1 MSNRFALKDHFNESR
16 LINDRL
22 IFAALI
28 AGLLFLIVMSR
39 LAVLQ
44 VVEHEHFNSLSNQ
57 NRIDI
62 APLPPQRGLI
72 YDRNGVILA
81 ENIPTFSLEI
91 TPENVPDLM
100 WNLWASYNNLFDKPI
115 EVGASINYVAERFT
129 NVDNAIS
136 MQDYTLINMFVAYT
150 VDNYRIAL
158 HGRNIADEI
167 YVPWSDINYPNQL
180 IIASPRTLEL
190 SFRMVF

>member
-62 APLPPQRGLI
+62 APLPQQRGLI
-72 YDRNGVILA
+72 
-81 ENIPTFSLEI
+81 
-91 TPENVPDLM
+91 
-100 WNLWASYNNLFDKPI
+100 
-115 EVGASINYVAERFT
+115 
-129 NVDNAIS
+129 
-136 MQDYTLINMFVAYT
+136 
-150 VDNYRIAL
+150 
-158 HGRNIADEI
+158 
-167 YVPWSDINYPNQL
+167 
-180 IIASPRTLEL
+180 
-190 SFRMVF
+190 